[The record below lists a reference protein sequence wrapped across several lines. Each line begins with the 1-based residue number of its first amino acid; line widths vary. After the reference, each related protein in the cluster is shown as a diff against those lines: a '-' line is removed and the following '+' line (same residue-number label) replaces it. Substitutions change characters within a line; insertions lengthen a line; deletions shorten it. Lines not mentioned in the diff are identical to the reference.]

1 MKSLEKEMSNYIRL
15 GALTERARSELQS
28 IPVISRALRGEVAP
42 DTYLEFLGQAYHH
55 VRHTV
60 PLLMAVGARLPSRHH
75 WLQKELVHYLEEEQ
89 GHEEWILSDIGAA
102 GGDPERVRDSA
113 PLVETDA
120 MVAYAYDTVMRRNP
134 VAFFGMVHV
143 LEGTSV
149 ALALNAAAAIQA
161 ALGLPGRAFTYLRSH
176 GSLDQQH
183 VGHLASIVDR
193 LDAEIDLPAVVT
205 CARAMY
211 WLYGNVFRSLGAQ
224 DETQVAGMRLKGAA

>member
-1 MKSLEKEMSNYIRL
+1 MSNYL
-15 GALTERARSELQS
+15 ELVALTTRARTELQS
-28 IPVISRALRGEVAP
+28 VPVISRALRGDVARE
-42 DTYLEFLGQAYHH
+42 TYVRFLGQAYHH

-60 PLLMAVGARLPSRHH
+60 PLLMAVGARLPTRHH

-89 GHEEWILSDIGAA
+89 GHEMWILSDIAAA
-102 GGDPERVRDSA
+102 GGDPDEVRDGA
-113 PLVETDA
+113 PSVETDA

-161 ALGLPGRAFTYLRSH
+161 ALALPDRAFTYLRSH

-193 LDAEIDLPAVVT
+193 LDGVEDLPAVVT
-205 CARAMY
+205 CAQAMY
-211 WLYGNVFRSLGAQ
+211 RLYGNVFRSL
-224 DETQVAGMRLKGAA
+224 ETESRPMAATAWLKGAA